1 MPKIPVIISN
11 IKISVKLKS
20 ISPNTLK
27 NLCKVSNVSFKEVSN
42 FIIFKLKDEKNCER
56 TYSIFKPNSDNQKE
70 VHVNICGIKEGQI
83 EESIKQLQKFLEY
96 PLENIPYKIDTITG
110 SVKLGHKINLR
121 NFLHKNQG
129 DRDNKIKFNPE
140 IFPALFITRDKI
152 TYAVF
157 SSGSVN
163 TIGTKSRE
171 DIESKINYILEKC
184 MESASK
190 KLIT

>member
-1 MPKIPVIISN
+1 MSKVPVIISN

-27 NLCKVSNVSFKEVSN
+27 NLCKISNVSYNEVSN

-56 TYSIFKPNSDNQKE
+56 TYSIFKPNSVNQEE
-70 VHVNICGIKEGQI
+70 VHANVCGIKEGQI
-83 EESIKQLQKFLEY
+83 EESIERLQKFLEY
-96 PLENIPYKIDTITG
+96 PLENIPYKIDTITAT
-110 SVKLGHKINLR
+110 VKLGYKVNLR
-121 NFLHKNQG
+121 NFLHKNQI

-140 IFPALFITRDKI
+140 SFPAIFITRDKI
-152 TYAVF
+152 TYAIF
-157 SSGSVN
+157 TSGSIN
-163 TIGTKSRE
+163 SIGGKSRE

-190 KLIT
+190 KLLI